1 MVVLVIY
8 SIKIESHT
16 SKHLKT
22 VKAAPDE
29 VDIAIDEKDDLTAT
43 ATEEISVALYNEVD
57 DYSMVAA
64 ADEAVNEKDES
75 MAGLTDRSKDIYQ
88 EDELIA
94 AVTDGINNAV
104 HNK

>member
-16 SKHLKT
+16 SKHPKT

-57 DYSMVAA
+57 DS
-64 ADEAVNEKDES
+64 S
-75 MAGLTDRSKDIYQ
+75 SRCSR
-88 EDELIA
+88 
-94 AVTDGINNAV
+94 
-104 HNK
+104 